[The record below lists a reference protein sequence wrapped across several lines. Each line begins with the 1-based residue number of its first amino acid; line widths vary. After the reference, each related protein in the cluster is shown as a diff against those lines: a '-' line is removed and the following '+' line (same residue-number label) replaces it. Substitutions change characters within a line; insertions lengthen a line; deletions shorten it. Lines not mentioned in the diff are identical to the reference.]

1 MSSDHFLYLPPL
13 RADLQLWKA
22 SNAYDGAPGW
32 ILYDPLTH
40 RFFRIGDQIYQ
51 ILTRWKIKEGK
62 RLIQQV
68 ADETVFKPS
77 LDDIAALI
85 EFLQTNQLTVQST
98 SQQSQVYIDQHKKF
112 KQHQWYKL
120 LSQYLFF
127 RIPLF
132 RPDVFLDR
140 TYPFVKPLFS
150 RLFLGISLIVGI
162 IGFYFVSRQWDDFVH
177 TFLHFFTL
185 QGLLIY
191 VAAIVFVKI
200 IHEFGHAYTAKHY
213 GCKVPSMG
221 LAFMVMVPMLYSDMS
236 DNWRLPLRRQR
247 FHIAAA
253 GIINELLLANSC
265 LLLWVLLPEG
275 TLQSVCFVI
284 ATASLISSLA
294 INTIPFMRF
303 DGYYMLS
310 DAWGI
315 ENLQARSFQLARW
328 KLRQWLFGF
337 IEEKPEFLP
346 QHLEV
351 KLICYAWVTWLY
363 RLILFLGI
371 ALLVYQ
377 FFFKALGLI
386 LFVVEIIGLIMMPC
400 LREIKYWWALKDK
413 IQQNGRYRYWGLV
426 SLLLMGLFCIPW
438 SSSIYVP
445 GVLTSAN
452 YATLFSSESAQVIS
466 MDIKPGQQV
475 IKDQVLMVLKSP
487 KLEKEI
493 ELTRKQLDLLEI
505 RAKRAVS
512 YAQDQED
519 LTVILEQIAVE
530 STKLAGLEKEQAR
543 LTLRAPFQGVISEVA
558 ADLHPNQWINQ
569 GTPICLI
576 VDPMFAEIKGVI
588 AEHELD
594 RIELGQQAQFFPE
607 NLELS
612 ELTASINRIDWG
624 NIQSLDLPYLASKF
638 GGSVAVKDHSAMLV
652 PKASVYAIYLDNIA
666 ATVPQQEV
674 RGDILI
680 EGKPISLARRFL
692 ERAASVLMRESGY

>member
-1 MSSDHFLYLPPL
+1 MNADHFLYLPPL
-13 RADLQLWKA
+13 RVDLQLWKT
-22 SNAYDGAPGW
+22 SNTYDGAPSW
-32 ILYDPLTH
+32 TLYDPLTH

-62 RLIQQV
+62 QLIQQV

-98 SQQSQVYIDQHKKF
+98 FQQSQAYIDQHKKL

-140 TYPFVKPLFS
+140 TYPFIKPLFS
-150 RLFLGISLIVGI
+150 RLFLGISLVAGI
-162 IGFYFVSRQWDDFVH
+162 TGFYFISRQWDDFIH
-177 TFLHFFTL
+177 TFSYFFTL

-191 VAAIVFVKI
+191 VAAIIFVKT
-200 IHEFGHAYTAKHY
+200 IHELGHAYTAKHY
-213 GCKVPSMG
+213 DCRVPSMG

-236 DNWRLPLRRQR
+236 DSWRLSSRQQR

-253 GIINELLLANSC
+253 GIINELLLANYC

-275 TLQSVCFVI
+275 ILRSICFVI

-303 DGYYMLS
+303 DGYFMLS

-337 IEEKPEFLP
+337 IEDKPERLP

-351 KLICYAWVTWLY
+351 KLIYYAWITWLY

-377 FFFKALGLI
+377 FFFKVLGLI
-386 LFVVEIIGLIMMPC
+386 LFAVEIIGLIMMPF
-400 LREIKYWWALKDK
+400 LREIKYWWVLRDK
-413 IQQNGRYRYWGLV
+413 IQQNGRYRYWGLA
-426 SLLLMGLFCIPW
+426 SFLLISLFCVPW

-452 YATLFSSESAQVIS
+452 YTTLFSSESAQVIS

-475 IKDQVLMVLKSP
+475 TKDQVLMVLKSP
-487 KLEKEI
+487 KLDKEI
-493 ELTRKQLDLLEI
+493 QIIRNQLDLLEI

-519 LTVILEQIAVE
+519 LAVILEQIAVE

-543 LTLRAPFQGVISEVA
+543 LTLRAPFPGVISEVA
-558 ADLHPNQWINQ
+558 ADLHPGQWINQ
-569 GTPICLI
+569 GKPICLI
-576 VDPMFAEIKGVI
+576 VDSLSAEIKGII
-588 AEHELD
+588 AEHDLD

-607 NLELS
+607 NLELPK
-612 ELTASINRIDWG
+612 LTTLINRIDWG

-638 GGSVAVKDHSAMLV
+638 GGSVAVKDHAAMLV
-652 PKASVYAIYLDNIA
+652 PKSSIYAIYLNNIA
-666 ATVPQQEV
+666 ATVPQQEI
-674 RGDILI
+674 RGNILI
-680 EGKPISLARRFL
+680 KGKPVSLARRFF
-692 ERAASVLMRESGY
+692 ERIASVLMRESGY

>member
-594 RIELGQQAQFFPE
+594 RIELGKQAQFFPE

>member
-576 VDPMFAEIKGVI
+576 IDPMFAEIKGVI

-594 RIELGQQAQFFPE
+594 RIELGKQAQFFPE